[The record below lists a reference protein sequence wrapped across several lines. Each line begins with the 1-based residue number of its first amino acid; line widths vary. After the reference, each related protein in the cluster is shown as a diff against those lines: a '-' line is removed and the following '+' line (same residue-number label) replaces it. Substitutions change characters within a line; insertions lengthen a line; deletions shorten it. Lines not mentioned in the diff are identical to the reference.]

1 MKRKLLCAVV
11 LTLTMMSPLAQA
23 KLNVFACEPEWKAL
37 AEALGGEQVKV
48 TSATTA
54 FQDPHH
60 IEARPSLIAKTRRAD
75 LVVCT
80 GSELEVGWLPLL
92 LRQSANR
99 SIQPGQPGYFLASE
113 LVDRIEVPE
122 QLDRSL
128 GDIHAGGNPHVHLD
142 PYRLLSIADALSQR
156 LQQID
161 NANAAY
167 YAERLDNFKS
177 QWLAAISDWE
187 NQARVLKGKKAVVY
201 HKSWSYLLNWLGI
214 EAIADLE
221 PKPGIPPTSSHLV
234 AVLQTVKTEKPDM
247 ILIAAY
253 QDDKGAQ
260 WLADKSGIPVTTLPF
275 TVGGNREAEDLQS
288 LYQSTLSSLL
298 NAINIP

>member
-1 MKRKLLCAVV
+1 MKRKLLCAVA
-11 LTLTMMSPLAQA
+11 LTLTMISPLAQA

-37 AEALGGEQVKV
+37 TEAIGGEQVTV
-48 TSATTA
+48 SSATTA

-99 SIQPGQPGYFLASE
+99 SIQAGQPGYFLASE

-122 QLDRSL
+122 QMDRSL

-142 PYRLLSIADALSQR
+142 PYRLLSIAEALSQR

-161 NANAAY
+161 RANAAY
-167 YAERLDNFKS
+167 YAERLENFKS

-187 NQARVLKGKKAVVY
+187 NQATVLKGKKAVVY
-201 HKSWSYLLNWLGI
+201 HKSCSYLLAWLGI

-298 NAINIP
+298 NAINTP